1 MAARSKVVYIFYL
14 QVVPLIISWSRSIYT
29 KIARGAGFSIVVV
42 PAGRTFSHASI
53 THQSEK
59 QYIRAFFVGYKN
71 ISKSINI
78 SSLLMPSE
86 PYEVAH
92 QSGEEVIE
100 EEGSSRNNNDRIFGA
115 IA

>member
-1 MAARSKVVYIFYL
+1 
-14 QVVPLIISWSRSIYT
+14 
-29 KIARGAGFSIVVV
+29 
-42 PAGRTFSHASI
+42 
-53 THQSEK
+53 
-59 QYIRAFFVGYKN
+59 
-71 ISKSINI
+71 
-78 SSLLMPSE
+78 MPSE